1 MKKLLYL
8 FLTCL
13 LLAGCRGN
21 RYYLDKVEA
30 LWSVDYDSVMYCL
43 QKVDSA
49 SMTSDEWLDYHY
61 FRMRAS
67 FGYLMSMEKNQ
78 VDSIIRVFK
87 EHYPMGHERAFDGRL
102 LEVAYTY
109 NRLNEFRKVD
119 SLLGILKSYALL
131 PKDSSRW
138 YSYKYQTKWRLDE
151 KDSSLHY
158 IQEAIR
164 LGLWKGS
171 FAHERQAYV
180 YQTMGQP
187 DSAIASY
194 LDAMEQDTTQQLFA
208 LDRQVMD
215 LLLELK
221 DVRKALEYLEEARKR
236 MRRSDIPYYNLC
248 KGDFWLKMHQPDS
261 AMKYY
266 QIATETGDGFMASQA
281 YERMGWIAEDRQSD
295 EGAFRMYHNAQRV
308 WNDTYF
314 ALNNKKD
321 THDFEALKI
330 QNQLS
335 ELKVERQRHI
345 ILILGLA
352 LLLMTLVG
360 GFIFYLF
367 HRKRINERNR
377 LMQENVM
384 LKQQEELSSL
394 REKQALTREKAGR
407 IREELFKRIRVYEKL
422 SDAEDEKHIQLSDA
436 DWKELQQM
444 LDSGYDG
451 FTEKLRSAFPA
462 LSEKDINFCCLVKIN
477 MSIQNLTD
485 IYCIGK
491 NSVSRK
497 KLRLKEKMGIG
508 EGDTLDAFLDR
519 ME

>member
-78 VDSIIRVFK
+78 VDS
-87 EHYPMGHERAFDGRL
+87 
-102 LEVAYTY
+102 
-109 NRLNEFRKVD
+109 
-119 SLLGILKSYALL
+119 LLGILKSYTLL

-158 IQEAIR
+158 IQEAIG
-164 LGLWKGS
+164 LGLWKGN

-221 DVRKALEYLEEARKR
+221 DVRKALEYLEAVRKR

-330 QNQLS
+330 QNQLN

-367 HRKRINERNR
+367 HRKRVNERNR

-451 FTEKLRSAFPA
+451 FTEKLRSAFPM

>member
-1 MKKLLYL
+1 
-8 FLTCL
+8 
-13 LLAGCRGN
+13 
-21 RYYLDKVEA
+21 
-30 LWSVDYDSVMYCL
+30 
-43 QKVDSA
+43 
-49 SMTSDEWLDYHY
+49 
-61 FRMRAS
+61 
-67 FGYLMSMEKNQ
+67 
-78 VDSIIRVFK
+78 
-87 EHYPMGHERAFDGRL
+87 
-102 LEVAYTY
+102 
-109 NRLNEFRKVD
+109 
-119 SLLGILKSYALL
+119 
-131 PKDSSRW
+131 
-138 YSYKYQTKWRLDE
+138 
-151 KDSSLHY
+151 
-158 IQEAIR
+158 
-164 LGLWKGS
+164 
-171 FAHERQAYV
+171 
-180 YQTMGQP
+180 
-187 DSAIASY
+187 
-194 LDAMEQDTTQQLFA
+194 
-208 LDRQVMD
+208 
-215 LLLELK
+215 
-221 DVRKALEYLEEARKR
+221 
-236 MRRSDIPYYNLC
+236 
-248 KGDFWLKMHQPDS
+248 
-261 AMKYY
+261 
-266 QIATETGDGFMASQA
+266 
-281 YERMGWIAEDRQSD
+281 
-295 EGAFRMYHNAQRV
+295 MYHNAQRV

-330 QNQLS
+330 QNQLN
-335 ELKVERQRHI
+335 ELKVERQRHV

-352 LLLMTLVG
+352 LLLTTLVG
-360 GFIFYLF
+360 GLVFYLF
-367 HRKRINERNR
+367 HRKRIYERNR

-451 FTEKLRSAFPA
+451 FTEKLRSAFPM